1 MIDTKR
7 QWFEETEL
15 VYGEVLNQ
23 LTTNLNRIHSVNLS
37 KRFWDVFV
45 GAFLREFVEIVVL
58 QIFFC
63 ESGRTY
69 PKEAGEFPQINSLM
83 DYRKLSKDKYFV
95 ENLNS
100 DVWDAINT
108 PENLPSNLPRV
119 PTRDC
124 ANSNHA
130 KLGRKY
136 CSATFLNRWTEI
148 SLQII
153 YRRIPKPLNII
164 APPHNPLNVLM
175 REEIGKF
182 AEALNQKSKIIF
194 SLIPKY
200 LPNTYLESFNSL
212 KESKKPWRGRRL
224 PRVIFTS
231 NRHLYDDVF
240 NFWTAHAIENG
251 SKLVIG
257 QHGGYYGLSEFP
269 SSFERHEF
277 DIADRYISWGWNSKG
292 ISIAGPA
299 LILVK
304 QTFIERIE
312 PQSLIIVTDHLLNH
326 SRSMFGDITKSSPY
340 LLNIQTLVNKI
351 QQDSD
356 SILIR
361 IPKTDDDSH
370 QFQIDWFNTH
380 LPQTAVDTG
389 QLKFRKLLKQAKLVV
404 IPHNGTTLIE
414 SIALGVPTIIFWDQS
429 IVWMRSEA
437 EVVFNALEQVGI
449 FHRTPESASSFI
461 NSIWDDVDG
470 WWNSQATIDARKQ
483 FTDQYARSVPNPI
496 RFLAKALQ
504 F

>member
-1 MIDTKR
+1 MRQTK
-7 QWFEETEL
+7 QTWFEETEL
-15 VYGEVLNQ
+15 VYIQVLEQ
-23 LTTNLNRIHSVNLS
+23 LAANLNSAHSVNFS
-37 KRFWDVFV
+37 KRYWDVFI
-45 GAFLREFVEIVVL
+45 GSWLREFVEIVML
-58 QIFFC
+58 QIYEC
-63 ESGRTY
+63 ENEQTHTSESVEISAIDSLAHYREISKKTDFIEGLRFDTWS
-69 PKEAGEFPQINSLM
+69 AINSQSVSQHRWLNA
-83 DYRKLSKDKYFV
+83 
-95 ENLNS
+95 ENPI
-100 DVWDAINT
+100 V
-108 PENLPSNLPRV
+108 
-119 PTRDC
+119 
-124 ANSNHA
+124 HA
-130 KLGRKY
+130 SQKVRLGRSY
-136 CSATFLNRWTEI
+136 FSATYLNRRVEI
-148 SLQII
+148 ALQLGS
-153 YRRIPKPLNII
+153 RRIPKPLRII
-164 APPHNPLNVLM
+164 NPPRFPLNQSL
-175 REEIGKF
+175 RGAICESRND
-182 AEALNQKSKIIF
+182 LCQKSRIVVA
-194 SLIPKY
+194 LLPKY
-200 LPNTYLESFNSL
+200 LPLVYLESFESL
-212 KESKKPWRGRRL
+212 SATKKPWSGKKF
-224 PRVIFTS
+224 PSVIFTS

-277 DIADRYISWGWNSKG
+277 DIADRYISWGWNSKE

-299 LILVK
+299 LILVN

-312 PQSLIIVTDHLLNH
+312 PQSLIIVTDHLFNH

-389 QLKFRKLLKQAKLVV
+389 RLKFRKLLKQAKLVV

-461 NSIWDDVDG
+461 NSIWNDVDE
-470 WWNSQATIDARKQ
+470 WWNSQATVDARKQ